1 MTSPP
6 EGDSRSVW
14 RESRDLRFFITGGFL
29 STLSAQMQSV
39 AVGWQ
44 VYDITRDPISL
55 GYVGLSV
62 FLPMAVLMLPA
73 GDLAD
78 RADRRL
84 IVIFSYL
91 AQAACAA
98 LFLALTVAGTS
109 ETWPFY
115 AILTLFG
122 VSRAFV
128 RPASQSFLPSLVPP
142 ARLPSAVA
150 WLSSA
155 HQTATILG
163 PALGG
168 LLYVL
173 GPPVVYGACMMALL
187 GMALLVTAIRQ
198 HGQPPRGEAG
208 VGAVKRLMA
217 GITYV
222 RANRLILGAI
232 TLDMFAV
239 LLGGVMALLPVFAR
253 DILHVGPEGLGL
265 LRSGPALGGAVVG
278 LILANVPLARRA
290 GTTMLICVG
299 VFGVTAVI
307 FGLSNNFALSLATLV
322 VMGAADMI
330 SVYVRTTMIQLATPD
345 SMRGRVSAVN
355 ALFIGASN
363 ELGEFRA
370 GMMAAWLGTI
380 PAVLIGGVGT
390 IAVVALC
397 VWRFP
402 ELRRVERLSDLRPPP
417 LKT

>member
-1 MTSPP
+1 MTPPP
-6 EGDSRSVW
+6 EGDRRSVW

-29 STLSAQMQSV
+29 STLSSQMQSV

-62 FLPMAVLMLPA
+62 FLPMALLMLPA

-91 AQAACAA
+91 AQAVCAG
-98 LFLALTVAGTS
+98 LFLALTVTGTA

-115 AILTLFG
+115 AILALFG

-128 RPASQSFLPSLVPP
+128 RPASQSFLPALVPQ
-142 ARLPSAVA
+142 ARLPAAVA

-173 GPPVVYGACMMALL
+173 GPPVVYGACMLALL
-187 GMALLVTAIRQ
+187 GMAALVSAIRQ

-208 VGAVKRLMA
+208 VGAVKRLLA
-217 GITYV
+217 GIRYV

-265 LRSGPALGGAVVG
+265 LRSGPALGAAVVG
-278 LILANVPLARRA
+278 LTLANIPLARRA
-290 GTTMLICVG
+290 GATMLVCVG
-299 VFGVTAVI
+299 VFGLTAVI
-307 FGLSNNFALSLATLV
+307 FGLSDWFALSLATLV

-345 SMRGRVSAVN
+345 HMRGRVSAVN

-380 PAVLIGGVGT
+380 PAVLIGGAGT
-390 IAVVALC
+390 MLVVALC
-397 VWRFP
+397 AWRFP

-417 LKT
+417 AKP

>member
-1 MTSPP
+1 MTPPP

-173 GPPVVYGACMMALL
+173 GPPVVYGACMIALL

-290 GTTMLICVG
+290 GMTMLVCVG
-299 VFGVTAVI
+299 LFGITAVI

-330 SVYVRTTMIQLATPD
+330 SVYVRTTMIQIATPD

-390 IAVVALC
+390 IVVVGLC
-397 VWRFP
+397 AWRFP
-402 ELRRVERLSDLRPPP
+402 ELRRVERLSDLRSPP

>member
-1 MTSPP
+1 MTPP
-6 EGDSRSVW
+6 SDGDKRSVW
-14 RESRDLRFFITGGFL
+14 HESRDLRFFITGGFL

-44 VYDITRDPISL
+44 VYDMTSDPISL

-78 RADRRL
+78 RFDRRL

-91 AQAACAA
+91 AQAACAG
-98 LFLALTVAGTS
+98 LFLALTFAGGT

-115 AILTLFG
+115 AILALFG

-128 RPASQSFLPSLVPP
+128 RPASQSFLPALVPP
-142 ARLPSAVA
+142 ERFASAVA

-168 LLYVL
+168 ILYVF
-173 GPPVVYGACMMALL
+173 GPPVVYAACMAALI
-187 GMALLVTAIRQ
+187 GMAVLVMLIRR
-198 HGQPPRGEAG
+198 HGQPPRGEEG
-208 VGAVKRLMA
+208 VGAAKRLLA
-217 GITYV
+217 GIAYV
-222 RANRLILGAI
+222 RANRLVLGAI

-239 LLGGVMALLPVFAR
+239 LLGGVAALLPVFAR

-265 LRSGPALGGAVVG
+265 LRSGPALGAAAVG
-278 LILANVPLARRA
+278 LTLANIPLARKA
-290 GTTMLICVG
+290 GVMMLVCVAI
-299 VFGVTAVI
+299 FGITAIV
-307 FGLSNNFALSLATLV
+307 FGLSDMFALSLGALI
-322 VMGAADMI
+322 VMGAADMV
-330 SVYVRTTMIQLATPD
+330 SVYVRTTMIQLVTPD
-345 SMRGRVSAVN
+345 AMRGRVSAVN

-390 IAVVALC
+390 VAVVALC
-397 VWRFP
+397 AWRFP
-402 ELRRVERLSDLRPPP
+402 ELRRVERLGDLRPPP
-417 LKT
+417 IQT

>member
-1 MTSPP
+1 MTPP
-6 EGDSRSVW
+6 PDGPSRSVW
-14 RESRDLRFFITGGFL
+14 HESRDLRFFITGGFL

-44 VYDITRDPISL
+44 VYDMTRDPISL

-78 RADRRL
+78 RFDRRL

-91 AQAACAA
+91 AQAMCAG
-98 LFLALTVAGTS
+98 LFLALTLTGST

-115 AILTLFG
+115 AILALFG

-128 RPASQSFLPSLVPP
+128 RPASQSFLPALVPP
-142 ARLPSAVA
+142 ERFASAVA
-150 WLSSA
+150 WLSST

-168 LLYVL
+168 FLYVF
-173 GPPVVYGACMMALL
+173 GPPVVYAACMAALI
-187 GMALLVTAIRQ
+187 GMALLVTAIRR
-198 HGQPPRGEAG
+198 HGQPPRGEEG
-208 VGAVKRLMA
+208 VGAAKRLMA
-217 GITYV
+217 GISYV

-265 LRSGPALGGAVVG
+265 LRSGPALGAAVVG
-278 LILANVPLARRA
+278 FTLANFPLKRRA
-290 GTTMLICVG
+290 GATMLVCVG
-299 VFGVTAVI
+299 LFGVTAVI
-307 FGLSNNFALSLATLV
+307 FGLSDQFAVSLAALV
-322 VMGAADMI
+322 VMGASDMI

-390 IAVVALC
+390 IVVVALC
-397 VWRFP
+397 AWRFP
-402 ELRRVERLSDLRPPP
+402 ELRRVQRLGDLRPPP
-417 LKT
+417 VKT